1 MYNDNQIL
9 LITGRTW
16 WKSTYMR
23 QNALMVIMAQMGS
36 FVPAEAR
43 NFRSSTKYS
52 AIGSSDD
59 IASGASTFM
68 TEMLEVN
75 YALQNATERSLI
87 IFDEVGR
94 GTATFDGLALAQ
106 AIIEYI
112 HEKIGAKTLFST
124 HYHEL
129 TNLEKSLVRLNNVHV
144 EAKEENGKIVFL
156 HQVLKGA
163 TDKSYGIHVAALAN
177 LPKSLTL
184 RAHDI
189 LQKLDSTIIT
199 IATVGTVQLYR
210 TGNCQHLSEAKKVLT
225 ELKELDVDDLRPIDA
240 LVLLSSLKEK
250 LNK

>member
-1 MYNDNQIL
+1 
-9 LITGRTW
+9 
-16 WKSTYMR
+16 MR

-36 FVPAEAR
+36 FVPAE
-43 NFRSSTKYS
+43 S
-52 AIGSSDD
+52 AELPIFDQIFTRIGSSDD

-189 LQKLDSTIIT
+189 LQKLDSNNHYDSDRLALSNYTEPVIVNT
-199 IATVGTVQLYR
+199 
-210 TGNCQHLSEAKKVLT
+210 LSEAEEKVLT